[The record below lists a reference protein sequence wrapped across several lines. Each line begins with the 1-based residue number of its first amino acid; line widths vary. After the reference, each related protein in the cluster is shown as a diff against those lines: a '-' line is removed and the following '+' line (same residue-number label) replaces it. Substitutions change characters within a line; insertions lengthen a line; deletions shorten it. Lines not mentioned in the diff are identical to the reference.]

1 MVQVE
6 NLTSLYRPYQKKK
19 IDLNDISKTDVDD
32 YGNDE
37 SSDFLDKEECK
48 KDEDWF
54 INNNNLAWCLGDK
67 YLQNIVLTKF
77 RYLFSIIYLFPKL
90 FSEICP
96 FSEAF
101 ENSKNYKKTQKKIS
115 RLRFISF

>member
-1 MVQVE
+1 MLCTFFSAHGLGRKFNIIIQII
-6 NLTSLYRPYQKKK
+6 SKKKKK

-37 SSDFLDKEECK
+37 SGNFLDKEECK
-48 KDEDWF
+48 KDEDGF
-54 INNNNLAWCLGDK
+54 INNNNLAWCLWDK

-101 ENSKNYKKTQKKIS
+101 ENSKNYKKN
-115 RLRFISF
+115 